1 MGRAPAVRP
10 GVYVSQVLTRR
21 GVHRSA
27 AGHAVFTS
35 LPMIML
41 VLAVAGDRAKGAD
54 VAEHALLRFGLWVAV
69 AVCTA
74 LAATAVA
81 LVV

>member
-1 MGRAPAVRP
+1 MLP

-35 LPMIML
+35 LPMIMP
-41 VLAVAGDRAKGAD
+41 VLAVAGDRAKGA
-54 VAEHALLRFGLWVAV
+54 EHALLRFGLRVAV
-69 AVCTA
+69 YAA
-74 LAATAVA
+74 LAVTAAA

>member
-1 MGRAPAVRP
+1 MLP

-27 AGHAVFTS
+27 AGHALFTS
-35 LPMIML
+35 LLMIML
-41 VLAVAGDRAKGAD
+41 FLAVAGDRAKGA
-54 VAEHALLRFGLWVAV
+54 EYALLRFGLRVAV
-69 AVCTA
+69 AVYAA
-74 LAATAVA
+74 LAVTAAA